1 MKRKDPA
8 TMIVR
13 KSQLT
18 LAVILVSVAISSGCT
33 PAKAPGSNP
42 EDMTPEGHRGAARE
56 EEQKAA
62 EHEQEKENVGP
73 SKPNAEENQKDQHE
87 QQSEKHK
94 DYAEQHEHAAE
105 AAEGAGGASPA
116 PKKK

>member
-1 MKRKDPA
+1 
-8 TMIVR
+8 MIVR

-18 LAVILVSVAISSGCT
+18 LALILVSAAISSGCT

-42 EDMTPEGHRGAARE
+42 EDMTPEGHRGAAQE
-56 EEQKAA
+56 EQQKAA

-73 SKPNAEENQKDQHE
+73 SKPMTEATEKSQHE
-87 QQSEKHK
+87 QQAETHK
-94 DYAEQHEHAAE
+94 DYAGQHEHAAE